1 MVQKQIP
8 RTYRNDWNNL
18 SKPNPN
24 RKMRDEIEIT
34 KTRKVEVYQVVLT
47 FISLLIVVIVAV
59 SNINSRITALEIK
72 QTENEQFKLEIKEYF
87 NKLNEGQTQI
97 LIQLENK
104 ENRVNN

>member
-1 MVQKQIP
+1 
-8 RTYRNDWNNL
+8 
-18 SKPNPN
+18 
-24 RKMRDEIEIT
+24 MRDEIEIT

>member
-1 MVQKQIP
+1 
-8 RTYRNDWNNL
+8 
-18 SKPNPN
+18 
-24 RKMRDEIEIT
+24 MRDEIEIT

-72 QTENEQFKLEIKEYF
+72 QVENENFKIEMKDYF
-87 NKLNEGQTQI
+87 DKLQDGQTKI

-104 ENRVNN
+104 QSR